1 MKTHSTL
8 RVKTKWE
15 LKRERLM
22 AKPTYAGI
30 IRMVEG
36 DSETLHRIRLAMV
49 VEKEQPGAGYR
60 PI

>member
-1 MKTHSTL
+1 
-8 RVKTKWE
+8 
-15 LKRERLM
+15 M